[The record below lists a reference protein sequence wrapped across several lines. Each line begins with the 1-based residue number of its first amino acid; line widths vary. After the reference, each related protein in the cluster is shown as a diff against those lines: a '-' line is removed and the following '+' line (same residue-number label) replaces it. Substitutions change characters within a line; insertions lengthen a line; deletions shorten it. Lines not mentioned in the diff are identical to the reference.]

1 MRKGEMLHP
10 VNNSKNKIFNFQFSI
25 FRPKIRK
32 ILEKE
37 SEMIEPLI
45 NFLEKYE
52 IPKIDAVA
60 VTQGPGLEPAL
71 WTGLNFAKVLSLV
84 WDKPFV
90 PVNHM
95 EGHILASLVNSK
107 IKNQKS
113 KIQFPSIALLLS
125 GGHTELVLVKEIGK
139 YKIIGQTRD
148 DAVGEAYDKVARMLG
163 LSYPGGPEISKLSEQ
178 YKPKKMASK
187 YKLPRPML
195 NTPDYDFSFSG
206 LKTAVL
212 YTVKN
217 ITKITPKIKQEISY
231 EFEQAVVDVLL
242 HKTKKAIEKYKIKTL
257 ILGGGVVANKK
268 IRENFQDLESEKL
281 NILIP
286 DIEYTGDNATMVAIA
301 GYFRYLD
308 KKFLTPEKALKIK
321 ANGNMNL

>member
-1 MRKGEMLHP
+1 
-10 VNNSKNKIFNFQFSI
+10 
-25 FRPKIRK
+25 
-32 ILEKE
+32 
-37 SEMIEPLI
+37 
-45 NFLEKYE
+45 
-52 IPKIDAVA
+52 
-60 VTQGPGLEPAL
+60 
-71 WTGLNFAKVLSLV
+71 
-84 WDKPFV
+84 
-90 PVNHM
+90 
-95 EGHILASLVNSK
+95 
-107 IKNQKS
+107 
-113 KIQFPSIALLLS
+113 LLS

-217 ITKITPKIKQEISY
+217 IPKLTPKIKQEISY

-308 KKFLTPEKALKIK
+308 KKFLTPKKALKIK